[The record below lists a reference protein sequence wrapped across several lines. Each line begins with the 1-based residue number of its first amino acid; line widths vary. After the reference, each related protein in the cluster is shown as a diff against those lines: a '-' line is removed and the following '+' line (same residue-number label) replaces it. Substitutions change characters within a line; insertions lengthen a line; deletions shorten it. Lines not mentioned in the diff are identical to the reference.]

1 MKTLDELL
9 LELGRLNIK
18 VWTDGNNL
26 RYQAPKGI
34 LTSDIL
40 GQIKIHKTEILAFLN
55 QSALESQ
62 SIIKPVDATIKNDGL
77 PLSFTQQ
84 QFWLLHHLEESNYI
98 YNMVRAFRLEGDLD
112 IPSFERAILYL
123 IARHSILRT
132 GFKVVNGSP
141 VQVITPHLTFD
152 IPVIDL
158 QNLSETERISQAQR
172 LLLQE
177 RTRAFDLNQSPV
189 WRVTLIR
196 LHPQTHLLMF
206 NLHHIICDD
215 WSIQIFL
222 RELSALYQEVSTGK
236 TASLPKLPIEYA
248 DFAHWQNQQT
258 TLENFHR
265 QLNYWQQQLADV
277 VPVLELP
284 YLSDRNDNVKQAFQ
298 PGIVPLSVSA
308 EVTGKLKQL
317 SQQSGTT
324 LFTTLLTAFAI
335 LLSRY
340 THQEDLVI
348 GTGIAN
354 RTSAQINPL
363 IGAFVNTL
371 GLRIQIPDN
380 PTFREL
386 LTEVQKV
393 VLEAYAHSEVPLIK
407 VIEALKIDRKSGNNP
422 LLQVMFTLE
431 TINQEK
437 LQLPGVI
444 TTELELSKPT
454 AGATFDLTLNLWE
467 TNSELQG
474 KLEYNASLFDKEI
487 IQRISGHF
495 QTLLARIVESPN
507 QCIGNLSILSATER
521 EQLLGKEI
529 QGIESEFLCLHELF
543 EAQVEKTPE
552 AVALKF
558 EGQQLTY
565 RELNQQ
571 ANQLAHHLQTLGVKP
586 ETKVGICVERS
597 LEMIVGILGILK
609 AGGAYVPLDPNNP
622 QERLNHILED
632 AQMQVL
638 VTNSQLR
645 NTLDQRNFVVY
656 LDEQADKIAQY
667 PRNNL
672 VSGVQDDN
680 LAYMI
685 YTSGSTGKPKGVL
698 ITHHNVV
705 RLFKA
710 TEDWYQFNETDVWTL
725 FHSFAFDFSVWEL
738 WGGLLYG
745 GCVVVV
751 PYEVSR
757 DSQAFYNLLVAE
769 QVTVLNQTPS
779 AFYQLIQ
786 VDEHSKTTE
795 KLSLRVVIFGGEALS
810 LPLLQPWFERHG
822 DELPQLVN
830 MYGITETTV
839 HVTIRRL
846 TLADVKATSS
856 LIGLPISDLQIYLLD
871 KYQEPVPIGVVGE
884 LYVGG
889 GGVARG
895 YWRRSEL
902 TEERFV
908 PNPFSNHQQGRLYK
922 TGDLARYLPTG
933 ELEYKGRIDHQVKI
947 RGFRIELGEIKALL
961 SGHQA
966 VRECVVLAREDE
978 PNNKR
983 LVAYIV
989 PDRTQASTIFN
1000 LVSLREQDIL
1010 SDAPL
1015 GAAKGDRSLYEL
1027 PNGMTIAHLNKTE
1040 TEFLYQEIFTDQSY
1054 LQHGITLDEGDCI
1067 FDVGANIGLFSLFA
1081 AQACPKVKIYA
1092 FEPIPPVFELL
1103 RLNAELYNL
1112 DAKVFNIGLSGETKS
1127 AEFTYYPN
1135 VSVISGRFA
1144 DASEEKEVVKSF
1156 LLKQHAGT
1164 GNATTVSQ
1172 EVLDELLVERLQSEQ
1187 FTCQLKTISQIIEE
1201 NQIERI
1207 DLLKIDVEKSE
1218 RDVLTG
1224 IQERDWLK
1232 IQQIIVEVHD
1242 INGRLTEITEL
1253 LKFHGYDLTIV
1264 QDKLLEATPL
1274 YNIYGRRTTIKQ
1286 RFPQKTVSKSI
1297 GDRQSTWNSL
1307 ERYIQDLR
1315 HYLNEK
1321 LPEYMI
1327 PSAFVVLEKFPLTSN
1342 GKVDSRALPIPENF
1356 KSRLESSFVLP
1367 STPTQEILA
1376 NLWAAIL
1383 SIEKVGI
1390 YDNFFE
1396 LGGHSLLA
1404 TQVISRLRTAFQID
1418 LPLRCIFESPTV
1430 AQLSEVILAEL
1441 QKGIGLTVPPILPAD
1456 REKNLPLS
1464 WAQQRL
1470 WFLHQLESESS
1481 AYTIPF
1487 PLKMSGKLNVK
1498 VLEQAL
1504 QEIVQRHEVLRT
1516 HFQMVNNQPVQVIVP
1531 HLTLTL
1537 PVVNLQNFP
1546 DAWQELEKQ
1555 AILLGHQPFDLA
1567 QDAVIRVRL
1576 WQLSEEEHVLLVL
1589 IHHIAGDGWSLGV
1602 FIRELSAHYQAINNG
1617 TSSLLPLS
1625 IQYADFAV
1633 WQRQWLTGQVLE
1645 HHLSYWQQQLA
1656 DAPTLLALPIDRPR
1670 PAVQTFC
1677 GAREYF
1683 QLDQNLTKQLK
1694 QLSQKAG
1701 TTLFMT
1707 LLAAFVILLSRI
1719 SNQTDIVI
1727 GSPIANRNRQEIEPL
1742 IGFFVNTLALRFDLS
1757 KAPNF
1762 EALLAQV
1769 REVTI
1774 EAYVHQDLPFEMLVE
1789 TLQIERHLDRNPLVQ
1804 VTFALQNAPTHAWDL
1819 PGLTVQKMPLS
1830 LGGVRFDLEM
1840 DFWEVAGG
1848 LNGICYYNTDLFD
1861 AQTIIRMIGHF
1872 QTLLTGILE
1881 NPQQPLTHLPL
1892 LTAIQTHELLLAGQ
1906 GKKNTYPTSKCIHH
1920 LFEQQVEK
1928 TPNAIALQ
1936 YSGQQIS
1943 YRELNERANQLADYL
1958 LIVGVQPE
1966 VLVGIYVERSIEMIV
1981 GWLGILKAG
1990 GAYIPIDPVY
2000 PQERIAYILQDT
2012 RLTVLLTQQKLLSKL
2027 PELKA
2032 KAICLDTDWEEIS
2045 DRSVSNPM
2053 TEVSPTNLA
2062 YVIYTSGSTGS
2073 PKGVAIAHE
2082 SLVNFASIA
2091 VQEYRINQQDRI
2103 LQFASVSF
2111 DTSIEE
2117 VYPCLIAGGT
2127 LVLRT
2132 DAMLSSSDRFWQQCR
2147 DWQLTVLNLPTAY
2160 WHNLTVELTHSDPII
2175 PESLK
2180 LVIIGG
2186 EQADRE
2192 NLKRWQRSVAHL
2204 PNPPELINTYGPTEA
2219 TVVTTLWRAANSD
2232 AVTMELP
2239 EVPIG
2244 RPIDN
2249 TQVYVLDPHLQ
2260 LVPIGVPG
2268 ELHIGGAGLAQG
2280 YLNRPDLTQ
2289 EKFIPN
2295 LFKSQQIEGDRL
2307 YKTGDLVRYRPD
2319 GNLEFL
2325 GRIDNQ
2331 VKIRG
2336 FRIELGEIEAALNQ
2350 YPLVQESIVIARETA
2365 PSDKRLVAYLVVNLK
2380 GETISGEMNQ
2390 WENEQIS
2397 TWQKVY
2403 EQNDSLSAASDD
2415 LTFNIIGWDNS
2426 YTGKPIPASEMRE
2439 WVNNT
2444 VDRILAFS
2452 PQRVLEIGCGTGL
2465 LLCRIAPHCQ
2475 EYWGIDYSQ
2484 PALQHIEQI
2493 KQVVPGLERVK
2504 LLYKLADDFEG
2515 IVNGQFDTVIIN
2527 SVVQYF
2533 PSADYLLRVI
2543 KGAMTAI
2550 GDRGTI
2556 FIGDVRSLPLLDAYH
2571 ALVQLSRASK
2581 ELTVEQWQQKVHQSV
2596 PAEEELVIAPAFFL
2610 ALQQHFP
2617 QITQI
2622 EIQLKRGHYHNELT
2636 QFRYDVTLHLG
2647 KSALTTAIS
2656 WLDWQLDNLTLAKIH
2671 QRLLQEQPEMLGIR
2685 HIPNSRV
2692 QHSVQLRE
2700 WLQNP
2705 PAAKT
2710 VGQLQQQLMQLP
2722 AAGVDPEQFWELSE
2736 QVAYTM
2742 HVSWWNA
2749 SQEGCYDV
2757 VFSRSEVTKPN
2768 WHTQTITSKP
2778 WNHYTNNPLRG
2789 KLVQKL
2795 IPQVREFIQQKL
2807 PNYMM
2812 PQAFLILDALPLT
2825 PNGKVDRRALP
2836 SPNSVVRTSSLEMPQ
2851 TKAEQ
2856 LIADVWQK
2864 NLQIEKVA
2872 LDDNFFDLGGNS
2884 LRLVQVREQLQTI
2897 FTKELSIIEMFQ
2909 YPTVRALGQYLNG
2922 QLSPKADTEKLAPER
2937 SEIRSNQVSQ
2947 NPQRNIRQQYRS
2959 QKKG

>member
-18 VWTDGNNL
+18 VWADGNNL
-26 RYQAPKGI
+26 RYQAPLGI
-34 LTSDIL
+34 LTPDL
-40 GQIKIHKTEILAFLN
+40 LAQIKVHKTEILAFLN
-55 QSALESQ
+55 QSVIESQ
-62 SIIKPVDATIKNDGL
+62 SIIKAVDATLKNDGL

-98 YNMVRAFRLEGDLD
+98 YNMVRAFRLEGALD
-112 IPSFERAILYL
+112 IPSFERAIQCL
-123 IARHSILRT
+123 IERHSILKT
-132 GFKVVNGSP
+132 EFKVVNGSP

-158 QNLSETERISQAQR
+158 QNLSETEQIFQAQQ

-196 LHPQTHLLMF
+196 LHPHTHLLMF

-215 WSIQIFL
+215 WSIQVFL
-222 RELSALYQEVSTGK
+222 RELSALYQEASTGK
-236 TASLPKLPIEYA
+236 TASLPELPIQYA
-248 DFAHWQNQQT
+248 DFAYWQNQQIA
-258 TLENFHR
+258 LENFSQ
-265 QLNYWQQQLADV
+265 QLNYWHQQLADL

-284 YLSDRNDNVKQAFQ
+284 YLSDEHNHNTKQAFQ
-298 PGIVPLSVSA
+298 PSIVPLGVSI
-308 EVTGKLKQL
+308 EVTCKLKQL

-354 RTSAQINPL
+354 RTSAQVNPL

-371 GLRIQIPDN
+371 GLRIQISDN

-386 LTEVQKV
+386 LTEVKKV
-393 VLEAYAHSEVPLIK
+393 VLEAYAHSEVPFIK
-407 VIEALKIDRKSGNNP
+407 VIEALKIERRSGNNP
-422 LLQVMFTLE
+422 LLQVMFILE

-437 LQLPGVI
+437 LQLPGI
-444 TTELELSKPT
+444 IATKLELSKPT

-467 TNSELQG
+467 TNSQLQG
-474 KLEYNASLFDKEI
+474 KLEYNAYLFNEEI
-487 IQRISGHF
+487 IQRISEHF
-495 QTLLARIVESPN
+495 QTLLAKIVESPD
-507 QCIGNLSILSATER
+507 QRIGNMSILSATEK
-521 EQLLGKEI
+521 EQLIGKEI
-529 QGIESEFLCLHELF
+529 QEIESEFVCLHQLF
-543 EAQVEKTPE
+543 EAQVKKTPE

-558 EGQQLTY
+558 EGQHLTY
-565 RELNQQ
+565 RELNEQ
-571 ANQLAHHLQTLGVKP
+571 ANQLANHLQTLGVKP
-586 ETKVGICVERS
+586 EAKVGICVERS

-609 AGGAYVPLDPNNP
+609 AGGAYVPLDSSNP
-622 QERLNHILED
+622 QERLNYILED
-632 AQMQVL
+632 AQVQVL

-645 NTLDQRNFVVY
+645 NTLDRSNAVVY

-672 VSGVQDDN
+672 VRGVRGDN

-685 YTSGSTGKPKGVL
+685 YTSGSTGNPKGVL

-710 TEDWYQFNETDVWTL
+710 TEDSFQFNETDIWTL

-745 GCVVVV
+745 GCVLVV

-822 DELPQLVN
+822 DQLPQLVN

-846 TLADVKATSS
+846 TLADVKATCS
-856 LIGLPISDLQIYLLD
+856 LIGQPIPDLRIYLLD

-884 LYVGG
+884 IYVGG

-895 YWRRSEL
+895 YWRRTEL

-908 PNPFSNHQQGRLYK
+908 LNPFSNQQQGHLYK

-947 RGFRIELGEIKALL
+947 RGFRIELGEIQALL
-961 SGHQA
+961 SQHQG

-989 PDRTQASTIFN
+989 P
-1000 LVSLREQDIL
+1000 
-1010 SDAPL
+1010 
-1015 GAAKGDRSLYEL
+1015 GDYE
-1027 PNGMTIAHLNKTE
+1027 
-1040 TEFLYQEIFTDQSY
+1040 
-1054 LQHGITLDEGDCI
+1054 
-1067 FDVGANIGLFSLFA
+1067 
-1081 AQACPKVKIYA
+1081 
-1092 FEPIPPVFELL
+1092 
-1103 RLNAELYNL
+1103 
-1112 DAKVFNIGLSGETKS
+1112 
-1127 AEFTYYPN
+1127 
-1135 VSVISGRFA
+1135 
-1144 DASEEKEVVKSF
+1144 
-1156 LLKQHAGT
+1156 
-1164 GNATTVSQ
+1164 
-1172 EVLDELLVERLQSEQ
+1172 
-1187 FTCQLKTISQIIEE
+1187 
-1201 NQIERI
+1201 
-1207 DLLKIDVEKSE
+1207 
-1218 RDVLTG
+1218 
-1224 IQERDWLK
+1224 
-1232 IQQIIVEVHD
+1232 
-1242 INGRLTEITEL
+1242 
-1253 LKFHGYDLTIV
+1253 
-1264 QDKLLEATPL
+1264 
-1274 YNIYGRRTTIKQ
+1274 
-1286 RFPQKTVSKSI
+1286 SI
-1297 GDRQSTWNSL
+1297 WNSL
-1307 ERYIQDLR
+1307 ERYLQDLR
-1315 HYLNEK
+1315 HYLNQK
-1321 LPEYMI
+1321 LPYYMI

-1342 GKVDSRALPIPENF
+1342 GKVDSRALPIPKDFN
-1356 KSRLESSFVLP
+1356 SRLESSFVP
-1367 STPTQEILA
+1367 PNTPTQEILA

-1404 TQVISRLRTAFQID
+1404 TQVISRLRTAFQIE

-1430 AQLSEVILAEL
+1430 AQLSEALLAES
-1441 QKGIGLTVPPILPAD
+1441 QKGIGLTAPPILPVS

-1504 QEIVQRHEVLRT
+1504 QKIVQRHEVLRT
-1516 HFQMVNNQPVQVIVP
+1516 NFQMVNNQPVQVIVP

-1546 DAWQELEKQ
+1546 DPWQELEKQ
-1555 AILLGHQPFDLA
+1555 ATLLGRQPFDLA

-1576 WQLSEEEHVLLVL
+1576 WQLSEEEYVLLVL

-1602 FIRELSAHYQAINNG
+1602 FMRELSAHYQAINSG
-1617 TSSLLPLS
+1617 TSSLLPELS

-1656 DAPTLLALPIDRPR
+1656 DAPLLLALPTDRPR

-1683 QLDQNLTKQLK
+1683 QLDQNLTQQLK

-1707 LLAAFVILLSRI
+1707 LLAAFVVLLSRI

-1727 GSPIANRNRQEIEPL
+1727 GSPIANRNRQEIESL
-1742 IGFFVNTLALRFDLS
+1742 IGFFVNILALRFDLS

-1789 TLQIERHLDRNPLVQ
+1789 TLQIERNLDRNPLVQ

-1819 PGLTVQKMPLS
+1819 PGLTVQQLPLS

-1840 DFWEVAGG
+1840 HFWEVAEG
-1848 LNGICYYNTDLFD
+1848 LKGICFYNTDLFD
-1861 AQTIIRMIGHF
+1861 ATTISRMAGHF
-1872 QTLLTGILE
+1872 QTLLKGIVAD
-1881 NPQQPLTHLPL
+1881 PGQHLTALPL
-1892 LTAIQTHELLLAGQ
+1892 LTEAEQHQLLLEWN
-1906 GKKNTYPTSKCIHH
+1906 NTQLEYPQDKCIHQ
-1920 LFEQQVEK
+1920 LFEDRVK
-1928 TPNAIALQ
+1928 MTPNAVAVAFKDPLGSQLLQ
-1936 YSGQQIS
+1936 RREPPKRTAHQRLTYK
-1943 YRELNERANQLADYL
+1943 ELNAQANQLARYL
-1958 LIVGVQPE
+1958 QKLGVGPE
-1966 VLVGIYVERSIEMIV
+1966 VLVGICIDRSLEMVV
-1981 GWLGILKAG
+1981 GLLGIIKAG
-1990 GAYIPIDPVY
+1990 GAYVALDPAY
-2000 PQERIAYILQDT
+2000 PKE
-2012 RLTVLLTQQKLLSKL
+2012 RLTFMLSDSQVSVLLTQQRLVKYL
-2027 PELKA
+2027 PQDVPVV
-2032 KAICLDTDWEEIS
+2032 CLDKDWEIIS
-2045 DRSVSNPM
+2045 QEDEANLVSN
-2053 TEVSPTNLA
+2053 TTSQNLV
-2062 YVIYTSGSTGS
+2062 YVVYTSGSTGK
-2073 PKGVAIAHE
+2073 PKGVQITHRN
-2082 SLVNFASIA
+2082 LVHSTTARITYYQEKVTSFLLLSSFAFDS
-2091 VQEYRINQQDRI
+2091 
-2103 LQFASVSF
+2103 SVAGIFWTLCS
-2111 DTSIEE
+2111 
-2117 VYPCLIAGGT
+2117 GGT
-2127 LVLRT
+2127 LCLPQEGLQLEIAKLVELIAQNHVSHLLSLPSLYSLLLEAKPEQLTSLRT
-2132 DAMLSSSDRFWQQCR
+2132 VIVAGESC
-2147 DWQLTVLNLPTAY
+2147 PT
-2160 WHNLTVELTHSDPII
+2160 
-2175 PESLK
+2175 K
-2180 LVIIGG
+2180 LV
-2186 EQADRE
+2186 
-2192 NLKRWQRSVAHL
+2192 QRHYQLLSETSL
-2204 PNPPELINTYGPTEA
+2204 FNEYGPTEG
-2219 TVVTTLWRAANSD
+2219 TVWSSVYHCHSQQTRTQVSIGC
-2232 AVTMELP
+2232 
-2239 EVPIG
+2239 PI
-2244 RPIDN
+2244 PN
-2249 TQVYVLDPHLQ
+2249 TQIYILDSHLRP
-2260 LVPIGVPG
+2260 VPIGVIG
-2268 ELHIGGAGLAQG
+2268 EIYISGDGLARG
-2280 YLNRPDLTQ
+2280 YLNQPALTS

-2295 LFKSQQIEGDRL
+2295 PFENSKFNRL
-2307 YKTGDLVRYRPD
+2307 YKTGDLGRYLPD
-2319 GNLEFL
+2319 GNIELL
-2325 GRIDNQ
+2325 TRIDNQ

-2336 FRIELGEIEAALNQ
+2336 FRIELGEIEAVLSQ
-2350 YPLVQESIVIARETA
+2350 HPLVQESVVIARENISA
-2365 PSDKRLVAYLVVNLK
+2365 EKYLVAYLVANIQ
-2380 GETISGEMNQ
+2380 GESLSEQ
-2390 WENEQIS
+2390 VEKWENEQVIK
-2397 TWQKVY
+2397 WQKFY
-2403 EQNDSLSAASDD
+2403 QENDSLSATPTD
-2415 LTFNIIGWDNS
+2415 LTFNITGWDNS
-2426 YTGKPIPASEMRE
+2426 YTGQPIPAEEMRE
-2439 WVNNT
+2439 WVNKT
-2444 VDRILAFS
+2444 VDKILALS
-2452 PQRVLEIGCGTGL
+2452 PGRVLEIGCGTGL

-2484 PALQHIEQI
+2484 PALQHVEQI

-2515 IVNGQFDTVIIN
+2515 IPNSQFDTVIIN

-2533 PSADYLLRVI
+2533 PSADYLLRVV

-2596 PAEEELVIAPAFFL
+2596 PAEEELVISPAFFL

-2647 KSALTTAIS
+2647 KSPLTTAIS
-2656 WLDWQLDNLTLAKIH
+2656 WLDWQLDDLTLAKVH

-2736 QVAYTM
+2736 QVGYTM

-2749 SQEGCYDV
+2749 SQDGCYDV
-2757 VFSRSEVTKPN
+2757 VFSRSEVAKPN
-2768 WHTQTITSKP
+2768 WHTQTITYSP

-2795 IPQVREFIQQKL
+2795 VPQVREFIQQKL

-2812 PQAFLILDALPLT
+2812 PQAFVILDALPLT

-2836 SPNSVVRTSSLEMPQ
+2836 SPNSIVRTSSLDSLEMPQ
-2851 TKAEQ
+2851 TKTEQ

-2897 FTKELSIIEMFQ
+2897 FTKELSIVEMFQ
-2909 YPTVRALGQYLNG
+2909 YSTVRALGQYLNG
-2922 QLSPKADTEKLAPER
+2922 QISPKADHEKLAPDR
-2937 SEIRSNQVSQ
+2937 SEIRSNQVSR
-2947 NPQRNIRQQYRS
+2947 NPQRNIRQQHRS
-2959 QKKG
+2959 QKKE

>member
-18 VWTDGNNL
+18 VWADGNNL

-40 GQIKIHKTEILAFLN
+40 AQIKTYKTEILAFLN
-55 QSALESQ
+55 QSVFESQ
-62 SIIKPVDATIKNDGL
+62 SIIKSVDATLKNDV

-112 IPSFERAILYL
+112 IPSFERAIQCL

-189 WRVTLIR
+189 WRVTLIC

-222 RELSALYQEVSTGK
+222 RELSALYQEVLTGK
-236 TASLPKLPIEYA
+236 TASLPELPIEYA

-258 TLENFHR
+258 TLDNFHR

-284 YLSDRNDNVKQAFQ
+284 YLSDSPSPTGDVARTKTLRDRNDNLKQAFQ

-308 EVTGKLKQL
+308 EITGKLKQL

-324 LFTTLLTAFAI
+324 LFTTLLTGFAI

-393 VLEAYAHSEVPLIK
+393 VLEAYAHSEVPFIK

-437 LQLPGVI
+437 LQLPGII

-467 TNSELQG
+467 TNLELQG
-474 KLEYNASLFDKEI
+474 KLEYNAYLFDKEI

-645 NTLDQRNFVVY
+645 NTLDQSNFVVY

-667 PRNNL
+667 PQNNL

-710 TEDWYQFNETDVWTL
+710 TQDWYQFNETDVWTL

-751 PYEVSR
+751 SYEVSR

-846 TLADVKATSS
+846 TLADVRATSS
-856 LIGLPISDLQIYLLD
+856 LIGQPISDLQIYHLD
-871 KYQEPVPIGVVGE
+871 KYQQPVPIGVVGE
-884 LYVGG
+884 IYVGG

-908 PNPFSNHQQGRLYK
+908 PNPFSNQQQGRLYK

-961 SGHQA
+961 SQHLA

-989 PDRTQASTIFN
+989 PDHIQASTIFN
-1000 LVSLREQDIL
+1000 LVSLREQGIL
-1010 SDAPL
+1010 S
-1015 GAAKGDRSLYEL
+1015 DRSLYEL

-1112 DAKVFNIGLSGETKS
+1112 DAKVFNIGLSRETKS

-1187 FTCQLKTISQIIEE
+1187 FTCQLKTISNIIEE

-1218 RDVLTG
+1218 RDVLAG

-1286 RFPQKTVSKSI
+1286 CFPQKTGLNSL
-1297 GDRQSTWNSL
+1297 GRQSTWNSL

-1321 LPEYMI
+1321 LPDYMI

-1546 DAWQELEKQ
+1546 DPWQELEKQ

-1602 FIRELSAHYQAINNG
+1602 FIRELSAHYQAINSG

-1656 DAPTLLALPIDRPR
+1656 DAPLLLALPIDRPR

-1707 LLAAFVILLSRI
+1707 LLAAFVVLLSRI

-1804 VTFALQNAPTHAWDL
+1804 VTFALQNAPTHAWDF

-1861 AQTIIRMIGHF
+1861 ATTISRMAGHF
-1872 QTLLTGILE
+1872 QILLKGIVAD
-1881 NPQQPLTHLPL
+1881 PGQHLTALPL
-1892 LTAIQTHELLLAGQ
+1892 LTEAEQHQLLFEWNNTELE
-1906 GKKNTYPTSKCIHH
+1906 YPQDKCIHQ
-1920 LFEQQVEK
+1920 LFEDRVK
-1928 TPNAIALQ
+1928 MTPNAVAVAYKDQRLT
-1936 YSGQQIS
+1936 YK
-1943 YRELNERANQLADYL
+1943 ELNAQANQLARYL
-1958 LIVGVQPE
+1958 QKLGVGPE
-1966 VLVGIYVERSIEMIV
+1966 VLVGICIDRSLEMVV
-1981 GWLGILKAG
+1981 GLLGILKAG
-1990 GAYIPIDPVY
+1990 GAYVPLDPAY
-2000 PQERIAYILQDT
+2000 PKE
-2012 RLTVLLTQQKLLSKL
+2012 RLTFMLSDSQVSMLLTQQRLVEYL
-2027 PELKA
+2027 PYVDLVV
-2032 KAICLDTDWEEIS
+2032 CLDKDWEIIS
-2045 DRSVSNPM
+2045 QEDEANLVSNA
-2053 TEVSPTNLA
+2053 TSQNLA
-2062 YVIYTSGSTGS
+2062 YVVYTSGSTGKS
-2073 PKGVAIAHE
+2073 KGVMIAHR
-2082 SLVNFASIA
+2082 SLVNAYQGWENAYQLRSLTSHLQMASFSFDVFSGDMIRALCSGAKLVLCPREWLLETEKLYELMLVEKIDSAEFVPA
-2091 VQEYRINQQDRI
+2091 VFRNLVQYLERTKQN
-2103 LQFASVSF
+2103 LQFMR
-2111 DTSIEE
+2111 
-2117 VYPCLIAGGT
+2117 L
-2127 LVLRT
+2127 
-2132 DAMLSSSDRFWQQCR
+2132 
-2147 DWQLTVLNLPTAY
+2147 
-2160 WHNLTVELTHSDPII
+2160 
-2175 PESLK
+2175 
-2180 LVIIGG
+2180 LVIGSDSLYVK
-2186 EQADRE
+2186 EYE
-2192 NLKRWQRSVAHL
+2192 EFKRLCSPDTR
-2204 PNPPELINTYGPTEA
+2204 LINSYGVTEA
-2219 TVVTTLWRAANSD
+2219 TIDSTYFESTKVN
-2232 AVTMELP
+2232 LP
-2239 EVPIG
+2239 IDGTVPIG
-2244 RPIDN
+2244 RPFTN
-2249 TQVYVLDPHLQ
+2249 TQIYILDRNLQ
-2260 LVPIGVPG
+2260 PVPIGVEG
-2268 ELHIGGAGLAQG
+2268 ELHIGGVGLARG
-2280 YLNRPDLTQ
+2280 YLNRPDLTEQ
-2289 EKFIPN
+2289 KFIPN
-2295 LFKSQQIEGDRL
+2295 PFENSKLNRL
-2307 YKTGDLVRYRPD
+2307 YKTGDLGRYLSD
-2319 GNLEFL
+2319 GNIELL
-2325 GRIDNQ
+2325 TRIDNQ

-2336 FRIELGEIEAALNQ
+2336 FRIELGEIEAVLSQ
-2350 YPLVQESIVIARETA
+2350 HPLVQESVVIAKENISA
-2365 PSDKRLVAYLVVNLK
+2365 EKYLVAYLVPNIQS
-2380 GETISGEMNQ
+2380 ETFSEQ
-2390 WENEQIS
+2390 VEWEKEQVIN
-2397 TWQKVY
+2397 WQKVY
-2403 EQNDSLSAASDD
+2403 QESDSLPFTSTDI
-2415 LTFNIIGWDNS
+2415 TFNIIGWDNS

-2444 VDRILAFS
+2444 VARILALS
-2452 PQRVLEIGCGTGL
+2452 PGRVLEIGCGTGL
-2465 LLCRIAPHCQ
+2465 LLCRIAPHCE

-2515 IVNGQFDTVIIN
+2515 ILNRQFDTVIIN

-2533 PSADYLLRVI
+2533 PSADYLLRVV

-2571 ALVQLSRASK
+2571 ALVQLSRASQ

-2656 WLDWQLDNLTLAKIH
+2656 WLDWQLDNLTLAEIH

-2722 AAGVDPEQFWELSE
+2722 AAGVDPEQFWKLSE
-2736 QVAYTM
+2736 QVAYTL

-2749 SQEGCYDV
+2749 SQDGCYDV
-2757 VFSRSEVTKPN
+2757 VFSRSEVAKPN

-2795 IPQVREFIQQKL
+2795 VPQVREFIQQKL

-2851 TKAEQ
+2851 TQAEQ

-2864 NLQIEKVA
+2864 NLQVEKVA

-2922 QLSPKADTEKLAPER
+2922 QVSPKVDTENLAPER
-2937 SEIRSNQVSQ
+2937 SQIRSNQVSR

>member
-18 VWTDGNNL
+18 VWVDGNNL

-40 GQIKIHKTEILAFLN
+40 AQIKIYKTEILAFLN
-55 QSALESQ
+55 QSTIESQ

-112 IPSFERAILYL
+112 IPNFERAIQCL

-141 VQVITPHLTFD
+141 VQVITPQMTFD

-172 LLLQE
+172 LLFQE

-196 LHPQTHLLMF
+196 LHSQTHLLMF

-236 TASLPKLPIEYA
+236 TASLPELPIQYT

-284 YLSDRNDNVKQAFQ
+284 YLSDSPLKTLGDRNDNVKQAFQ
-298 PGIVPLSVSA
+298 SGIVPLSVSA

-371 GLRIQIPDN
+371 ALRIQIPDN

-393 VLEAYAHSEVPLIK
+393 VLEAYAHSEVPFIK

-444 TTELELSKPT
+444 TTELELNKPT

-474 KLEYNASLFDKEI
+474 KLEYNAYLFDEEI

-507 QCIGNLSILSATER
+507 QRIGNLSILSATER

-586 ETKVGICVERS
+586 ETLVGICVERS

-609 AGGAYVPLDPNNP
+609 AGGAYVPLDPSNP

-632 AQMQVL
+632 AQVQVL

-645 NTLDQRNFVVY
+645 NTLDQSNFVVY
-656 LDEQADKIAQY
+656 LDKEADKIAQY
-667 PRNNL
+667 SQNNL
-672 VSGVQDDN
+672 VSGVQGDN

-705 RLFKA
+705 RLFKS
-710 TEDWYQFNETDVWTL
+710 TEDWYQFNQTDVWTL

-751 PYEVSR
+751 SYEVSR

-769 QVTVLNQTPS
+769 EVTVLNQTPS

-786 VDEHSKTTE
+786 VDEYSKTTE

-822 DELPQLVN
+822 DQLPQLVN

-871 KYQEPVPIGVVGE
+871 KYQQPVPIGVVGE

-902 TEERFV
+902 TQERFV
-908 PNPFSNHQQGRLYK
+908 PNPFSNQQQGRLYK

-966 VRECVVLAREDE
+966 VQDCVVLAREDE

-989 PDRTQASTIFN
+989 PDQIQASTIFN
-1000 LVSLREQDIL
+1000 LVHLREQGIL
-1010 SDAPL
+1010 
-1015 GAAKGDRSLYEL
+1015 GDRSLYEL
-1027 PNGMTIAHLNKTE
+1027 PNAMTIAHLNKTE

-1092 FEPIPPVFELL
+1092 FEPIPPIFELL

-1127 AEFTYYPN
+1127 AEFTYSPN

-1164 GNATTVSQ
+1164 GNGTTGSQ

-1218 RDVLTG
+1218 RDVLAG

-1253 LKFHGYDLTIV
+1253 LKFHGYDLTID

-1286 RFPQKTVSKSI
+1286 RFPQKTGSKSI

-1307 ERYIQDLR
+1307 ETYIQDLR
-1315 HYLNEK
+1315 HYLNER

-1356 KSRLESSFVLP
+1356 KSRLESSFILP

-1383 SIEKVGI
+1383 NIEKVGI
-1390 YDNFFE
+1390 YDNFFD

-1404 TQVISRLRTAFQID
+1404 TSLIFRIRQAFAID
-1418 LPLRCIFESPTV
+1418 FPLRCLFETPTIAALSKLIESFKAHPTLSSNGIPSTMLAMSGLERSPSTCVPLSLSQQGLWSLHQSASTV
-1430 AQLSEVILAEL
+1430 ATLNSSTLMRVKGSFLPEVVEQSFNEIIRRHENLR
-1441 QKGIGLTVPPILPAD
+1441 TVFTVINDQPMQIVLPHLH
-1456 REKNLPLS
+1456 LPLVYENLQHLPPE
-1464 WAQQRL
+1464 AR
-1470 WFLHQLESESS
+1470 ESEAVS
-1481 AYTIPF
+1481 
-1487 PLKMSGKLNVK
+1487 
-1498 VLEQAL
+1498 
-1504 QEIVQRHEVLRT
+1504 
-1516 HFQMVNNQPVQVIVP
+1516 
-1531 HLTLTL
+1531 
-1537 PVVNLQNFP
+1537 
-1546 DAWQELEKQ
+1546 
-1555 AILLGHQPFDLA
+1555 LGIKIRQQPFNLA
-1567 QDAVIRVRL
+1567 VAPLIRTALLQLNPDEHWLVITM
-1576 WQLSEEEHVLLVL
+1576 HHL
-1589 IHHIAGDGWSLGV
+1589 ITDGWSFGILLQ
-1602 FIRELSAHYQAINNG
+1602 ELDALMQAFTNG
-1617 TSSLLPLS
+1617 RPSPLPARS
-1625 IQYADFAV
+1625 CQYADFAL
-1633 WQRQWLTGQVLE
+1633 WQQQVYNE
-1645 HHLSYWQQQLA
+1645 SAIAQQLSYWQRKLVDDELHPSPSLMLSSKQA
-1656 DAPTLLALPIDRPR
+1656 GHRFIHLPESLVRSIEGLGR
-1670 PAVQTFC
+1670 
-1677 GAREYF
+1677 
-1683 QLDQNLTKQLK
+1683 
-1694 QLSQKAG
+1694 SQRV
-1701 TTLFMT
+1701 TS
-1707 LLAAFVILLSRI
+1707 FVILLSAFKLVLAKWNQQNEILILATLGNRTGPDTEQMIGCFINDVILRSLILPEQTGSTVIKQLQETVNEAIEHKEVPLHRVLNQIQHLRPLNLLASITMTPSVQDQMPGWEAIAPEQWGDIPMELYGKTPPLEFYVELSKTIRI
-1719 SNQTDIVI
+1719 RAKYGTEKFTAETIDRLLN
-1727 GSPIANRNRQEIEPL
+1727 NYQEI
-1742 IGFFVNTLALRFDLS
+1742 
-1757 KAPNF
+1757 
-1762 EALLAQV
+1762 
-1769 REVTI
+1769 
-1774 EAYVHQDLPFEMLVE
+1774 
-1789 TLQIERHLDRNPLVQ
+1789 
-1804 VTFALQNAPTHAWDL
+1804 
-1819 PGLTVQKMPLS
+1819 
-1830 LGGVRFDLEM
+1830 
-1840 DFWEVAGG
+1840 
-1848 LNGICYYNTDLFD
+1848 
-1861 AQTIIRMIGHF
+1861 
-1872 QTLLTGILE
+1872 
-1881 NPQQPLTHLPL
+1881 
-1892 LTAIQTHELLLAGQ
+1892 
-1906 GKKNTYPTSKCIHH
+1906 
-1920 LFEQQVEK
+1920 
-1928 TPNAIALQ
+1928 
-1936 YSGQQIS
+1936 
-1943 YRELNERANQLADYL
+1943 
-1958 LIVGVQPE
+1958 
-1966 VLVGIYVERSIEMIV
+1966 
-1981 GWLGILKAG
+1981 
-1990 GAYIPIDPVY
+1990 
-2000 PQERIAYILQDT
+2000 
-2012 RLTVLLTQQKLLSKL
+2012 
-2027 PELKA
+2027 
-2032 KAICLDTDWEEIS
+2032 
-2045 DRSVSNPM
+2045 
-2053 TEVSPTNLA
+2053 
-2062 YVIYTSGSTGS
+2062 
-2073 PKGVAIAHE
+2073 
-2082 SLVNFASIA
+2082 
-2091 VQEYRINQQDRI
+2091 
-2103 LQFASVSF
+2103 
-2111 DTSIEE
+2111 
-2117 VYPCLIAGGT
+2117 
-2127 LVLRT
+2127 
-2132 DAMLSSSDRFWQQCR
+2132 
-2147 DWQLTVLNLPTAY
+2147 
-2160 WHNLTVELTHSDPII
+2160 
-2175 PESLK
+2175 
-2180 LVIIGG
+2180 
-2186 EQADRE
+2186 
-2192 NLKRWQRSVAHL
+2192 
-2204 PNPPELINTYGPTEA
+2204 
-2219 TVVTTLWRAANSD
+2219 
-2232 AVTMELP
+2232 
-2239 EVPIG
+2239 
-2244 RPIDN
+2244 
-2249 TQVYVLDPHLQ
+2249 
-2260 LVPIGVPG
+2260 
-2268 ELHIGGAGLAQG
+2268 
-2280 YLNRPDLTQ
+2280 
-2289 EKFIPN
+2289 
-2295 LFKSQQIEGDRL
+2295 
-2307 YKTGDLVRYRPD
+2307 
-2319 GNLEFL
+2319 
-2325 GRIDNQ
+2325 
-2331 VKIRG
+2331 
-2336 FRIELGEIEAALNQ
+2336 
-2350 YPLVQESIVIARETA
+2350 
-2365 PSDKRLVAYLVVNLK
+2365 
-2380 GETISGEMNQ
+2380 
-2390 WENEQIS
+2390 
-2397 TWQKVY
+2397 
-2403 EQNDSLSAASDD
+2403 
-2415 LTFNIIGWDNS
+2415 
-2426 YTGKPIPASEMRE
+2426 
-2439 WVNNT
+2439 
-2444 VDRILAFS
+2444 
-2452 PQRVLEIGCGTGL
+2452 
-2465 LLCRIAPHCQ
+2465 
-2475 EYWGIDYSQ
+2475 
-2484 PALQHIEQI
+2484 
-2493 KQVVPGLERVK
+2493 
-2504 LLYKLADDFEG
+2504 
-2515 IVNGQFDTVIIN
+2515 
-2527 SVVQYF
+2527 
-2533 PSADYLLRVI
+2533 
-2543 KGAMTAI
+2543 
-2550 GDRGTI
+2550 
-2556 FIGDVRSLPLLDAYH
+2556 
-2571 ALVQLSRASK
+2571 
-2581 ELTVEQWQQKVHQSV
+2581 
-2596 PAEEELVIAPAFFL
+2596 
-2610 ALQQHFP
+2610 
-2617 QITQI
+2617 
-2622 EIQLKRGHYHNELT
+2622 
-2636 QFRYDVTLHLG
+2636 
-2647 KSALTTAIS
+2647 
-2656 WLDWQLDNLTLAKIH
+2656 
-2671 QRLLQEQPEMLGIR
+2671 
-2685 HIPNSRV
+2685 
-2692 QHSVQLRE
+2692 
-2700 WLQNP
+2700 
-2705 PAAKT
+2705 
-2710 VGQLQQQLMQLP
+2710 LMQL
-2722 AAGVDPEQFWELSE
+2722 VSHPEI
-2736 QVAYTM
+2736 T
-2742 HVSWWNA
+2742 VSDLFKTVH
-2749 SQEGCYDV
+2749 S
-2757 VFSRSEVTKPN
+2757 
-2768 WHTQTITSKP
+2768 
-2778 WNHYTNNPLRG
+2778 
-2789 KLVQKL
+2789 
-2795 IPQVREFIQQKL
+2795 
-2807 PNYMM
+2807 
-2812 PQAFLILDALPLT
+2812 
-2825 PNGKVDRRALP
+2825 
-2836 SPNSVVRTSSLEMPQ
+2836 SPI
-2851 TKAEQ
+2851 K
-2856 LIADVWQK
+2856 
-2864 NLQIEKVA
+2864 
-2872 LDDNFFDLGGNS
+2872 
-2884 LRLVQVREQLQTI
+2884 
-2897 FTKELSIIEMFQ
+2897 
-2909 YPTVRALGQYLNG
+2909 
-2922 QLSPKADTEKLAPER
+2922 
-2937 SEIRSNQVSQ
+2937 
-2947 NPQRNIRQQYRS
+2947 
-2959 QKKG
+2959 